1 MSGVTFNRN
10 RVKLKK
16 LLGIRA
22 RLALLALI
30 LVAPLM
36 LERVRSLEET
46 RSKQIAAASEEFAN
60 ITQHSADTQ
69 REVISSVET
78 MLKSAAY
85 IRASG
90 GIARSCEIL
99 RASLP
104 TNLPWIRSIMIVAK
118 DGLVQCSTLNMQVG
132 LNLGDREYFRKAQ
145 ETRDFVFS
153 DYLFGKT
160 NGRPMMMA
168 AYPVAAI
175 NPEEDAVVVAGINI
189 DWLSKIM
196 TNLGGRPGIS
206 SLLVDSAG
214 IVIAAPADQS
224 SMIGRPLDNVPLLSA
239 IAEKALS
246 SDTPDGF
253 AFIYRRPTA
262 PNASISF
269 ARISGTQSRL
279 IVSIDEAKVTAAI
292 NREIRT
298 AYLQLGFVCLFVLL
312 GALIGAEKLI
322 INPIEVMT
330 GMAKRFGEGDWSAR
344 VARNKLPS
352 EFMPLA
358 RAFNAMA
365 AQLSQ
370 RERELVAT
378 NDRLTVMASID
389 MLSGLANRRGFQ
401 SRLDFEWMKA
411 QQYNSELSLLMIDVD
426 HFKLYNDTYGHPEG
440 DACLTRLGET
450 LAGIAADTMGFAGRY
465 GGEEFCLL
473 LPNTDS
479 LKALEIGETVRAA
492 VRTSA
497 IPHVTSSHQT
507 VTVSIGVAA
516 TLPNDTQRPGDLIEA
531 ADAAL
536 YAAKH
541 RGRNTVVEHGFTQ
554 ADRRSRDGAGGVAI
568 SRSRIPAAPQPGA
581 GYTKSRK
588 QPHAKKG
595 IWLGIAALFLHCQS
609 CGTTRQGP
617 SPRPEAESLS
627 PSPAARA
634 RPRVRSR

>member
-1 MSGVTFNRN
+1 MSGVSFNRN
-10 RVKLKK
+10 RIKLKK

-22 RLALLALI
+22 RLAMLAVM

-46 RSKQIAAASEEFAN
+46 RAKQIAIASEEYAN
-60 ITQHSADTQ
+60 ITRHSAETQ

-85 IRASG
+85 IRASS
-90 GIARSCEIL
+90 GIGRSCEIL

-104 TNLPWIRSIMIVAK
+104 ANLPWIRGIMLVSK
-118 DGLVQCSTLNMQVG
+118 QGVVQCSTLNIQVG
-132 LNLGDREYFRKAQ
+132 LNIGERDYFRKAQ
-145 ETRDFVFS
+145 ETGDFVFS

-160 NGRPMMMA
+160 NNQPIMMA
-168 AYPVAAI
+168 AYPVSAI
-175 NPEEDAVVVAGINI
+175 NPEEESVAVAGINL

-196 TNLGGRPGIS
+196 ANLGGRPGIS
-206 SLLVDSAG
+206 ALLIDSAG
-214 IVIAAPADQS
+214 VVLAAPPDEA
-224 SMIGRPLDNVPLLSA
+224 SMIGRSLDNLPLLSA
-239 IAEKALS
+239 ITYKALS
-246 SDTPDGF
+246 GNSDTGSISFTTNDGS
-253 AFIYRRPTA
+253 RRA
-262 PNASISF
+262 ISF
-269 ARISGTQSRL
+269 ARIAGTQSRL
-279 IVSIDEAKVTAAI
+279 VVSVDEAKVTATI
-292 NREIRT
+292 NGEIRT
-298 AYLQLGFVCLFVLL
+298 AYLQLGLVCLFVLL

-344 VARNKLPS
+344 VAGSRLPS

-370 RERELVAT
+370 RERELIAT
-378 NDRLTVMASID
+378 NDRLIVMASID

-411 QQYNSELSLLMIDVD
+411 QQYHCQLSLLMIDVD

-440 DACLTRLGET
+440 DACLTRIGEA

-473 LPNTDS
+473 LPNVS
-479 LKALEIGETVRAA
+479 AQKALEIGETVRA
-492 VRTSA
+492 T
-497 IPHVTSSHQT
+497 IQGLGLPHITSSYGT
-507 VTVSIGVAA
+507 VTVSVGVAE
-516 TLPNDTQRPGDLIEA
+516 TLPSDTQTPGDLIEA

-541 RGRNTVVEHGFTQ
+541 RGRNTVVEHGFVRLT
-554 ADRRSRDGAGGVAI
+554 DGGM
-568 SRSRIPAAPQPGA
+568 
-581 GYTKSRK
+581 
-588 QPHAKKG
+588 
-595 IWLGIAALFLHCQS
+595 ALAS
-609 CGTTRQGP
+609 
-617 SPRPEAESLS
+617 
-627 PSPAARA
+627 
-634 RPRVRSR
+634 

>member
-10 RVKLKK
+10 RAKLKK

-22 RLALLALI
+22 RLALLAVI

-36 LERVRSLEET
+36 LERARSLEDT
-46 RSKQIAAASEEFAN
+46 RAKQIAAASEEFAN
-60 ITQHSADTQ
+60 LTQHSADTQ

-90 GIARSCEIL
+90 GIARSCEVL

-118 DGLVQCSTLNMQVG
+118 DGLVQCSNQNMLVG
-132 LNLGDREYFRKAQ
+132 LNLSDREYFKKAQ

-153 DYLFGKT
+153 DYLFAKSSKK
-160 NGRPMMMA
+160 PIMMG

-175 NPEEDAVVVAGINI
+175 NPEDDAVVVAGINL
-189 DWLSKIM
+189 DWMSKIM
-196 TNLGGRPGIS
+196 ANLGGRPGIL

-214 IVIAAPADQS
+214 VVLAAPPDQA

-239 IAEKALS
+239 IADKALS
-246 SDTPDGF
+246 SSAPTGSLSFTATDGSKR
-253 AFIYRRPTA
+253 A
-262 PNASISF
+262 ISF
-269 ARISGTQSRL
+269 ARIPGTQSRL
-279 IVSIDEAKVTAAI
+279 IVSIDETKVTAAI

-330 GMAKRFGEGDWSAR
+330 GMAKRFGDGDWSAR
-344 VARNKLPS
+344 VARSKLPS
-352 EFMPLA
+352 EFTPLA

-370 RERELVAT
+370 RERELLAT

-401 SRLDFEWMKA
+401 SRLDFEWLKA
-411 QQYNSELSLLMIDVD
+411 QQYRRELSLLMIDVD

-450 LAGIAADTMGFAGRY
+450 LSGIAADTMGFAGRY

-473 LPNTDS
+473 LPNTNA
-479 LKALEIGETVRAA
+479 LKALEIGEIVRAA
-492 VRTSA
+492 VQDLRLPHATSN
-497 IPHVTSSHQT
+497 HQI
-507 VTVSIGVAA
+507 VTVSVGVAA
-516 TLPNDTQRPGDLIEA
+516 TLPNETQRPGDLIEA

-541 RGRNTVVEHGFTQ
+541 RGRNTVVEHGFVRMV
-554 ADRRSRDGAGGVAI
+554 DEAGMAL
-568 SRSRIPAAPQPGA
+568 A
-581 GYTKSRK
+581 G
-588 QPHAKKG
+588 
-595 IWLGIAALFLHCQS
+595 
-609 CGTTRQGP
+609 
-617 SPRPEAESLS
+617 
-627 PSPAARA
+627 
-634 RPRVRSR
+634 

>member
-22 RLALLALI
+22 RLALLAVI

-36 LERVRSLEET
+36 LERARSLEDT
-46 RSKQIAAASEEFAN
+46 RAKQIAAASEEFAN

-104 TNLPWIRSIMIVAK
+104 TNLPWIRSIMFVSK

-132 LNLGDREYFRKAQ
+132 LSLGDREYFKKTQA
-145 ETRDFVFS
+145 TRDFVFS

-206 SLLVDSAG
+206 SLLVDSTG
-214 IVIAAPADQS
+214 VVIAAPSDQS
-224 SMIGRPLDNVPLLSA
+224 SMIGRPLDNVPLLAA
-239 IAEKALS
+239 IAEKALG
-246 SDTPDGF
+246 SDAPTGSLSFTASDGSK
-253 AFIYRRPTA
+253 RT
-262 PNASISF
+262 ISF
-269 ARISGTQSRL
+269 ARIPGTQSRL
-279 IVSIDEAKVTAAI
+279 IVSIDEARVTAAI

-312 GALIGAEKLI
+312 GALVGAEKLI
-322 INPIEVMT
+322 IGPIELMT
-330 GMAKRFGEGDWSAR
+330 GMARRFGEGDWSAR
-344 VARNKLPS
+344 VARSRLPS
-352 EFMPLA
+352 EFVPLA

-411 QQYNSELSLLMIDVD
+411 QQYDSELSLLMIDVD

-440 DACLTRLGET
+440 DACLSRLGET
-450 LAGIAADTMGFAGRY
+450 LAVIAADTMGFAGRY

-473 LPNTDS
+473 LPNTETAR
-479 LKALEIGETVRAA
+479 ALEIGEMVRAA
-492 VRTSA
+492 VQVLGL
-497 IPHVTSSHQT
+497 PHATSSHQT
-507 VTVSIGVAA
+507 VTVSVGVAC
-516 TLPNDTQRPGDLIEA
+516 TKPNDSQRPGDLIEA

-541 RGRNTVVEHGFTQ
+541 RGRNAVVEHGFVRMV
-554 ADRRSRDGAGGVAI
+554 DEAGMAL
-568 SRSRIPAAPQPGA
+568 A
-581 GYTKSRK
+581 G
-588 QPHAKKG
+588 
-595 IWLGIAALFLHCQS
+595 
-609 CGTTRQGP
+609 
-617 SPRPEAESLS
+617 
-627 PSPAARA
+627 
-634 RPRVRSR
+634 